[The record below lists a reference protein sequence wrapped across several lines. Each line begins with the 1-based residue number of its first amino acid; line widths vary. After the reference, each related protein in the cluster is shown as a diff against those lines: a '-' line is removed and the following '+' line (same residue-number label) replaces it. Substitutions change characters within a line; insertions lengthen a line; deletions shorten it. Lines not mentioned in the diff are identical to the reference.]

1 MKFRNI
7 ITSVLTIA
15 AIAAGSL
22 QFPASVISH
31 GAADGGEDGARRRL
45 RVLLHRRQDHH
56 LRRGNDHRR

>member
-31 GAADGGEDGARRRL
+31 GAADGGLPGDSL
-45 RVLLHRRQDHH
+45 RSFGVS
-56 LRRGNDHRR
+56 